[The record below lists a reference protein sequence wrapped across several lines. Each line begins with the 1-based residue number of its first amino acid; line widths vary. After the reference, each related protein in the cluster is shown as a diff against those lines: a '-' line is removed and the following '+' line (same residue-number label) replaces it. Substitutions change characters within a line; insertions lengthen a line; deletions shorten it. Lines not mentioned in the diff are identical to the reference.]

1 MRAPAV
7 RCLVAFLKLSCDI
20 CGAAGR
26 CFSLSGCL
34 DRTWTAVISGGSP
47 LYSRLLPLMNGHV
60 IHGGFTKAGVSLRIQ
75 HLLQDWFCIGSFC
88 LHMKGMQV

>member
-20 CGAAGR
+20 YGAAGR
-26 CFSLSGCL
+26 CFSLNGCL
-34 DRTWTAVISGGSP
+34 DRTWTAVRSGGSP
-47 LYSRLLPLMNGHV
+47 LYSPRLPLMNGHV
-60 IHGGFTKAGVSLRIQ
+60 THGGFSEAGASSRIQ
-75 HLLQDWFCIGSFC
+75 RLLQDWFCVGRFC